1 MTDNRN
7 AEVAYL
13 PPAVPP
19 TNHGHTT
26 AAWTAMIGIMLGVL
40 VGAVGMLP
48 DVPDAV
54 VWIGAVIVAAAL
66 VLGLVLR
73 NMGFGQAKPGVAPR
87 QAPSGH

>member
-26 AAWTAMIGIMLGVL
+26 AAWSAMIGIMLGVA
-40 VGAVGMLP
+40 VGAVGLLP
-48 DVPDAV
+48 PVSDIVI
-54 VWIGAVIVAAAL
+54 WIGVVIVLASL
-66 VLGLVLR
+66 LLGLVLR
-73 NMGFGQAKPGVAPR
+73 NMGFGQPKDGVKPRRAS
-87 QAPSGH
+87 SGH